1 MKVPRIDESE
11 RKVWH
16 RFLLKNA
23 YVEGDGKGKLMLTM
37 KGQEMLLILN
47 ELKSTGQVKHL
58 DDRWVQ
64 KNGVTK
70 LGELILELVWKRH
83 GRNGFSIDYPLL
95 W

>member
-16 RFLLKNA
+16 RFLLKNG

-47 ELKSTGQVKHL
+47 ELKSTGHVK
-58 DDRWVQ
+58 RCN
-64 KNGVTK
+64 KTRR
-70 LGELILELVWKRH
+70 ITF
-83 GRNGFSIDYPLL
+83 RNGLEAP